1 MIWTLAGVGL
11 IVGGFGWMLEE
22 AGVTNVIPDNPAP
35 TAPAP
40 PAPTSTGNTNNN
52 SPSVNPPVNPPAPT
66 IPPTAPNPNPG
77 STGNGPRGGDN
88 VADTQNAADKERSR
102 NFSGT
107 TYGRT
112 LDRRSTQK
120 TTKDQVLRYP
130 YEALTEQTDYLKIN
144 IVDYVSLARRY
155 SGQNKLQNK
164 EVDDTSR
171 LTGLIRNFNAVND
184 RGRQITSNP
193 ESSTVNNNTKLSD
206 RSLVRNGTIILPMPD
221 NIADGNSVSYADS
234 EMNALTAIALAGG
247 YKFMTDVGDAVG
259 RLESP
264 SSIMGKA
271 GAIAKQYAGQAYES
285 VGQDAGL
292 KDIITKKLSS
302 MLVGAV
308 GGNVTVNQL
317 LARQDGVIFNPN
329 KELLFNGVN
338 LRTFNF
344 SFKLMPRNKNESLQ
358 VERII
363 RSFKRNMAPVVGGS
377 KTGYGFLRTP
387 SIFELQYMSG
397 SRQHPF
403 LHKFKQC
410 FLENCTVNYTGD
422 GFYATY
428 KDGEPVS
435 MILNLTFKEIEPLYD
450 IDYDTIEIGGVGY

>member
-1 MIWTLAGVGL
+1 M
-11 IVGGFGWMLEE
+11 
-22 AGVTNVIPDNPAP
+22 
-35 TAPAP
+35 
-40 PAPTSTGNTNNN
+40 
-52 SPSVNPPVNPPAPT
+52 
-66 IPPTAPNPNPG
+66 
-77 STGNGPRGGDN
+77 
-88 VADTQNAADKERSR
+88 
-102 NFSGT
+102 
-107 TYGRT
+107 
-112 LDRRSTQK
+112 
-120 TTKDQVLRYP
+120 
-130 YEALTEQTDYLKIN
+130 
-144 IVDYVSLARRY
+144 DYVSLARRY

-171 LTGLIRNFNAVND
+171 ISGLIRNFNEVND
-184 RGRQITSNP
+184 RGRQIPSNP
-193 ESSTVNNNTKLSD
+193 KSPTVNNNTKLSD

-221 NIADGNSVSYADS
+221 NIVDGNSVSYADS
-234 EMNALTAIALAGG
+234 EMNALTAIGLASG
-247 YKFMTDVGDAVG
+247 YDFMKNIGEMIG
-259 RLESP
+259 QGKSP
-264 SSIMGKA
+264 AQIISEVKSKISSFANTASG
-271 GAIAKQYAGQAYES
+271 S
-285 VGQDAGL
+285 VGGLDGVQDL
-292 KDIITKKLSS
+292 ITKKLSA
-302 MLVGAV
+302 MLVGTV

-344 SFKLMPRNKNESLQ
+344 SFKLMPRNKDESLQ

-377 KTGYGFLRTP
+377 MTGYGFLRTP
-387 SIFELQYMSG
+387 SVFELQYMSG

>member
-1 MIWTLAGVGL
+1 MSDYVYPIRYFSQQTIDDSLKSGHLIKKDGKVIEAFGSFEARPIPVGRTDP
-11 IVGGFGWMLEE
+11 F
-22 AGVTNVIPDNPAP
+22 APVTPDP
-35 TAPAP
+35 APAP
-40 PAPTSTGNTNNN
+40 AAPDPLPNSSGGGN
-52 SPSVNPPVNPPAPT
+52 
-66 IPPTAPNPNPG
+66 
-77 STGNGPRGGDN
+77 RDGDT
-88 VADTQNAADKERSR
+88 VADTQNAADQERSR
-102 NFSGT
+102 DFSGT
-107 TYGRT
+107 TYGRK
-112 LDRRSTQK
+112 LDRRSTQR

-171 LTGLIRNFNAVND
+171 ISGLIRNFNDVND
-184 RGRQITSNP
+184 KGRQITSNP
-193 ESSTVNNNTKLSD
+193 KSATVNNNTKLSN
-206 RSLVRNGTIILPMPD
+206 RSLVRNGTIILPMPE
-221 NIADGNSVSYADS
+221 NITDGNSVSYADS
-234 EMNALTAIALAGG
+234 EMNALTAIGLAGG
-247 YKFMTDVGDAVG
+247 YNFMSEIG
-259 RLESP
+259 RMIGQQQAP
-264 SSIMGKA
+264 SDILGAAKA
-271 GAIAKQYAGQAYES
+271 NILKYGGEALTS
-285 VGQDAGL
+285 VGGIEGVQDL
-292 KDIITKKLSS
+292 ITKKLSS
-302 MLVGAV
+302 MLVGTV

-344 SFKLMPRNKNESLQ
+344 SFKLMPRNKDEADQ

-377 KTGYGFLRTP
+377 ETGYGFLRTP
-387 SIFELQYMSG
+387 SVFELQYMNG
-397 SRQHPF
+397 SREHPF

-428 KDGEPVS
+428 AGGQPVS
-435 MILNLTFKEIEPLYD
+435 MILNLTFKEIEPIYD
-450 IDYDTIEIGGVGY
+450 IDYDDSPGGVGY

>member
-1 MIWTLAGVGL
+1 MSDYVYPIKYFTQAQIDQLLKSKHLVKKNGK
-11 IVGGFGWMLEE
+11 IVEFFDSYE
-22 AGVTNVIPDNPAP
+22 ARLVSAKPASATPTPDP
-35 TAPAP
+35 
-40 PAPTSTGNTNNN
+40 
-52 SPSVNPPVNPPAPT
+52 NPPAPD
-66 IPPTAPNPNPG
+66 PDAA
-77 STGNGPRGGDN
+77 STGDGPRGGDN
-88 VADTQNAADKERSR
+88 LPVTETPANEERKR

-130 YEALTEQTDYLKIN
+130 YEALTEKTDYLKIN

-171 LTGLIRNFNAVND
+171 LTGLIRNFNEVND

-193 ESSTVNNNTKLSD
+193 KSSTINNNTKLSD

-221 NIADGNSVSYADS
+221 NITDGNSVSYADS
-234 EMNALTAIALAGG
+234 EMNALTAIGLAGG
-247 YKFMTDVGDAVG
+247 YQFMTEVGGAIG

-264 SSIMGKA
+264 GTIMGKA
-271 GAIAKQYAGQAYES
+271 KTIAEQYAGQAFNS
-285 VGQDAGL
+285 IGGADGLQDV
-292 KDIITKKLSS
+292 ITKKLSS
-302 MLVGAV
+302 MLVGTV
-308 GGNVTVNQL
+308 GGNVTLNQL

-344 SFKLMPRNKNESLQ
+344 SFKLMPRNKEESLQ

-387 SIFELQYMSG
+387 SVFELQYMNG

-435 MILNLTFKEIEPLYD
+435 MVLNLTFKEIEPLYD
-450 IDYDTIEIGGVGY
+450 IDYDNAGIGGVGY

>member
-1 MIWTLAGVGL
+1 MSDEPLFQDLADSFSDPLDSGPPEVDPLKGKRML
-11 IVGGFGWMLEE
+11 KLPPSAGAKKYNPDFGKPGTINLS
-22 AGVTNVIPDNPAP
+22 APDPD
-35 TAPAP
+35 
-40 PAPTSTGNTNNN
+40 
-52 SPSVNPPVNPPAPT
+52 
-66 IPPTAPNPNPG
+66 PG
-77 STGNGPRGGDN
+77 STGDGPRGGDN
-88 VADTQNAADKERSR
+88 GADTQNAADQERSR
-102 NFSGT
+102 DFSGT
-107 TYGRT
+107 TYGRA
-112 LDRRSTQK
+112 LDRRSTQR

-130 YEALTEQTDYLKIN
+130 YESLTEQTDYLKIN

-171 LTGLIRNFNAVND
+171 ISGLIRNFNEVND

-193 ESSTVNNNTKLSD
+193 KSPTINNNTKLSD

-221 NIADGNSVSYADS
+221 NIVDGNSVSYADS
-234 EMNALTAIALAGG
+234 EMNALTAIGLASG
-247 YKFMTDVGDAVG
+247 YDFMKNIGEMIG
-259 RLESP
+259 QGKSP
-264 SSIMGKA
+264 SQIISEVKSKISSFA
-271 GAIAKQYAGQAYES
+271 GTASAS
-285 VGQDAGL
+285 VGGIDGIQDL
-292 KDIITKKLSS
+292 ITKKLSA

-344 SFKLMPRNKNESLQ
+344 SFKLMPRNKDESLQ

-387 SIFELQYMSG
+387 SIFELQYMNG
-397 SRQHPF
+397 SRKHPF

-435 MILNLTFKEIEPLYD
+435 MILNLTFKEIEPIYD
-450 IDYDTIEIGGVGY
+450 IDYDNAGIGGVG